1 MLVPT
6 GAAASTIA
14 YNCGTC
20 GAHNVSWDVTYAV
33 VNAGLNQ
40 YTLNVTAT
48 YDPTGAGAPNGWDF
62 SNINAVAFKISG
74 ASYDST
80 PTVVGPAEDTWTL
93 LGGGLNSGG
102 CDGSGAGF
110 FCANSVGLGA
120 THNATAGT
128 TTTDTWIFQLD
139 LTGALDG
146 TSVPGT
152 LKAQFT
158 DASGNKVGS
167 LVSEDA
173 TFTAGCVVNC
183 TVGQQD
189 VPVPEPS
196 ALVLLGGG
204 LLFAASTARRR
215 QRNQA

>member
-1 MLVPT
+1 MLLPT

-33 VNAGLNQ
+33 VNGALHQ
-40 YTLNVTAT
+40 YTLNLTAT

-62 SNINAVAFKISG
+62 TNINAVAFKISG
-74 ASYDST
+74 AGYDAT

-93 LGGGLNSGG
+93 LGGGLDAGG
-102 CDGSGAGF
+102 CNGSGAGF
-110 FCANSVGLGA
+110 FCANSAGLGA
-120 THNATAGT
+120 THNATPGT

-139 LTGALDG
+139 LTSALSG

-158 DASGNKVGS
+158 DAFGAKVGS

-173 TFTAGCVVNC
+173 TFTAACTVNC
-183 TVGQQD
+183 TVNQQD

-196 ALVLLGGG
+196 ALVLVGGG
-204 LLFAASTARRR
+204 FLVAATTARRR
-215 QRNQA
+215 RHNKG